1 MEPVQ
6 LLTGLLTETL
16 GLPSEEI
23 SAKLYKTSDDGTL
36 TDEISE
42 SAQEEFKNLFVQKL
56 QGIQGEIS
64 QADRDKLHQQA
75 KFEALNK
82 AEDTIRKKYNLGDHK
97 GKLDALIDEVVTRAS
112 KANNS
117 DDAVLI
123 HPLYVGLKTQAEEQ
137 LNAIKE
143 EYEAKIQATEQKV
156 ERQMRFN
163 QILPNIDAALDA
175 AGVDLS
181 TVKANTKKAF
191 LAQFDGLDFEV
202 SQTGTFIKKPDGS
215 LLKDDALNPI
225 KLEAYVAKDAP
236 NWFDIEKQPAR
247 QAPGNDPQPPAPNK
261 STKWKGENLPRSDEE
276 FHTRFYQIPFEE
288 RAEFTEAY
296 QKSKMG

>member
-1 MEPVQ
+1 MEPLQ

-23 SAKLYKTSDDGTL
+23 SAKLFKIGDDGAL

-42 SAQEEFKNLFVQKL
+42 TAQDDFKNLFVQKL
-56 QGIQGEIS
+56 QGIQGELS
-64 QADRDKLHQQA
+64 KTEADKLHQQA
-75 KFEALNK
+75 KFEALSK
-82 AEDTIRKKYNLGDHK
+82 AEETIRKKYNLGDHK

-137 LNAIKE
+137 LCAIKE
-143 EYEAKIQATEQKV
+143 EYEAKILATEQKV

-175 AGVDLS
+175 SGVDLS
-181 TVKANTKKAF
+181 TVKPNTKKAF
-191 LAQFDGLDFEV
+191 LAQFDGLDFEF

-225 KLEAYVAKDAP
+225 KLEAFVSKDAP

-247 QAPGNDPQPPAPNK
+247 QAPGNDPQQPAPNK
-261 STKWKGENLPRSDEE
+261 PTKWKGENLPKTEEE
-276 FHTRFYQIPFEE
+276 FNARYFTIPTAEKQEFY
-288 RAEFTEAY
+288 EAY
-296 QKSKMG
+296 MASKR